1 MGRQP
6 GQWDGG
12 LGNSRNHRGCCMS
25 GFSTHPSWFHLKVPR
40 GLYSRCG
47 PGLPFLFSGAFL
59 LTQPLSSPRA
69 FAWAVHSD
77 KTLFFPQPFLVHFLS
92 DNIPAKMS
100 PPGVAS
106 LTSLFI
112 YLGLSSISSEQPV
125 FSFHSI
131 YHKVYLNI
139 HLFIY

>member
-1 MGRQP
+1 MGWEDWATAEGIVAAACLGFQP
-6 GQWDGG
+6 TP
-12 LGNSRNHRGCCMS
+12 LG
-25 GFSTHPSWFHLKVPR
+25 FHLKVPR
-40 GLYSRCG
+40 ALYSRCG

-59 LTQPLSSPRA
+59 LTQPPSSLRA
-69 FAWAVHSD
+69 FAWAVHSA
-77 KTLFFPQPFLVHFLS
+77 KTLFPQPFLAQLPS

-112 YLGLSSISSEQPV
+112 YLGLSSIPSEQPV